1 MIENNVMIFGIT
13 GQDGSY
19 LAVHLSKLGYN
30 VIGVRRSTSTD
41 NLSNLRRVQVLESF
55 DCLLN
60 KIKLEHGDVT
70 DPISVS
76 TLISRYK
83 PYKIF
88 NLAAQSHV
96 GISFETPLLTANVD
110 GIGTLNILEAIKM
123 HSPKSRFYQAS
134 TSELFGGQSKMK
146 LDENSIFD
154 PRSPYAAAKMY
165 AYNITKIYRNAYQLY
180 SVNGILFNHES
191 PLRGKHFVTQKIIN
205 GLVKKVFSDKSVTLK
220 LGNIYSAR
228 DWGHA
233 RDYVKAM
240 NLMLD
245 QENPEDLV
253 IGTGVVASVKE
264 FCELVSSKLGIRK
277 FEWRGEGLNEKLF
290 WLDSGYDNAAIAI
303 DPLYFRPLEV
313 NHLDANPEYAIKKL
327 TWKPECNLETLVD
340 EMLAEVKHEHI
351 QTTL

>member
-146 LDENSIFD
+146 LDENSLYIN
-154 PRSPYAAAKMY
+154 
-165 AYNITKIYRNAYQLY
+165 NINEEVDNSVDLNAYGFIE
-180 SVNGILFNHES
+180 SILLLIITISLLVFLLRNH
-191 PLRGKHFVTQKIIN
+191 R
-205 GLVKKVFSDKSVTLK
+205 
-220 LGNIYSAR
+220 
-228 DWGHA
+228 
-233 RDYVKAM
+233 
-240 NLMLD
+240 
-245 QENPEDLV
+245 
-253 IGTGVVASVKE
+253 
-264 FCELVSSKLGIRK
+264 
-277 FEWRGEGLNEKLF
+277 
-290 WLDSGYDNAAIAI
+290 
-303 DPLYFRPLEV
+303 
-313 NHLDANPEYAIKKL
+313 
-327 TWKPECNLETLVD
+327 
-340 EMLAEVKHEHI
+340 
-351 QTTL
+351 